1 MIDFERVE
9 DALRMLKKQESLALE
24 DVLGVYLDLCEALVS
39 GGRTIDSLPIVQT
52 DKLLKNLSRSGR
64 TFLNII
70 RKHGDEIQTVDIDG
84 RIRKQKEKLSESIE
98 RISEQEERLR
108 TSMEGMDAI
117 IEEAQKKR
125 QAYETRLQIEKEKR
139 SQLGA
144 LEEQCRQLSEEVDR
158 ISSVS
163 LEPLQKEKQRLE
175 AQKKHLEQQTEEKR
189 AELEQQKAEL
199 RLREDELQAEIR
211 ELTEER
217 DAQKRRCDQERAEL
231 TVRLNQKKSELTE
244 HEAVIAGLNEEI
256 QARADAIHERQEK
269 KLEMEG
275 TVAFLK
281 EEQNKLNGNVV
292 ILQNEIDRLSEHLK
306 NNDATKL
313 VEERDRL
320 RQEKLEADT
329 RFAQEQ
335 SIIHEQRAAL
345 QEKTNELQAV
355 RDRFEKEKSSLM
367 DQNIQTESRIR
378 VLKEAID
385 KYSGDKLQM
394 EKDLRA
400 AEGMHD
406 SLEQWFESL
415 EVQKY
420 RDRLKLI
427 EEKIYLFKEVQA
439 ALFAETGAFGLNQ
452 GMTHKEANE
461 KREELRQQMETLETM
476 TENYRKRYNMICGL
490 FSDK

>member
-24 DVLGVYLDLCEALVS
+24 DVLGVYLDLCEALEA

-189 AELEQQKAEL
+189 AELEQQKA
-199 RLREDELQAEIR
+199 DAEALIR
-211 ELTEER
+211 QIEENYE
-217 DAQKRRCDQERAEL
+217 K
-231 TVRLNQKKSELTE
+231 E
-244 HEAVIAGLNEEI
+244 HETYA
-256 QARADAIHERQEK
+256 
-269 KLEMEG
+269 
-275 TVAFLK
+275 
-281 EEQNKLNGNVV
+281 
-292 ILQNEIDRLSEHLK
+292 
-306 NNDATKL
+306 
-313 VEERDRL
+313 
-320 RQEKLEADT
+320 EA
-329 RFAQEQ
+329 
-335 SIIHEQRAAL
+335 
-345 QEKTNELQAV
+345 
-355 RDRFEKEKSSLM
+355 
-367 DQNIQTESRIR
+367 
-378 VLKEAID
+378 
-385 KYSGDKLQM
+385 
-394 EKDLRA
+394 
-400 AEGMHD
+400 
-406 SLEQWFESL
+406 
-415 EVQKY
+415 
-420 RDRLKLI
+420 
-427 EEKIYLFKEVQA
+427 LFKA
-439 ALFAETGAFGLNQ
+439 
-452 GMTHKEANE
+452 MIKE
-461 KREELRQQMETLETM
+461 
-476 TENYRKRYNMICGL
+476 
-490 FSDK
+490 

>member
-24 DVLGVYLDLCEALVS
+24 DVLGVYLDLCEALEA

-335 SIIHEQRAAL
+335 SIIHEQRG
-345 QEKTNELQAV
+345 
-355 RDRFEKEKSSLM
+355 KS
-367 DQNIQTESRIR
+367 IQ
-378 VLKEAID
+378 
-385 KYSGDKLQM
+385 
-394 EKDLRA
+394 
-400 AEGMHD
+400 
-406 SLEQWFESL
+406 
-415 EVQKY
+415 
-420 RDRLKLI
+420 
-427 EEKIYLFKEVQA
+427 
-439 ALFAETGAFGLNQ
+439 FAT
-452 GMTHKEANE
+452 
-461 KREELRQQMETLETM
+461 
-476 TENYRKRYNMICGL
+476 
-490 FSDK
+490 